1 MNGRALLWFCVLVI
15 ASGLTGAV
23 SVAFILHGGIA

>member
-15 ASGLTGAV
+15 ACGLTGAV
-23 SVAFILHGGIA
+23 SVVSVLPGGLA